1 MRNSLILI
9 VVGLAAIAGPFVF
22 YLHVARTQETD
33 IDDISRMRD
42 QLESTRAALVAATT
56 AADSARIA
64 QNIQAR
70 EQGIN
75 TREYHLPVRRARLE
89 RWWRPLGLR
98 TIMVV
103 LGVAAVLVGL
113 ALFRRERMG
122 VT

>member
-1 MRNSLILI
+1 MRNSLILMI
-9 VVGLAAIAGPFVF
+9 VGLAAITAPVVF
-22 YLHVARTQETD
+22 YVHVARTQESD

-42 QLESTRAALVAATT
+42 QLDSTRAVLVAATA

-64 QNIQAR
+64 QNIQTR
-70 EQGIN
+70 EQGIS
-75 TREYHLPVRRARLE
+75 TGEYHLPVRRARLE
-89 RWWRPLGLR
+89 GWWRPLGLR